1 MKNHRKPPGKLLKV
15 RSKTN
20 TDVYYTFQNWDTQ
33 EIEGVTF
40 IPVVKEVPDNRKNQ
54 VIHYMRKDN
63 MEFVK

>member
-20 TDVYYTFQNWDTQ
+20 TDVYYTFQNWDPQ

-40 IPVVKEVPDNRKNQ
+40 IPVVKQIPDNRKNQ

-63 MEFVK
+63 LEFIK